1 MEQNRAAWHTT
12 LQSHSG
18 GGWRFTVDGL
28 LTRARKETEKNHTQ
42 SIQQRVP
49 PFRSDSPFNMS
60 CGKHSI
66 MIFLNSFSPVTAAG
80 PYWSLS
86 QHALITKQRKM
97 LKTGRLPIARL
108 MQIDRRHLTPLTRF
122 KLSIPL
128 DQQVFQLESPHGP
141 GIKPALCFCETRVLQ
156 HLQSHQ
162 VGKQCCLC
170 HCLLSSLQQLL
181 QKWKNKES
189 TGWRSL
195 TKPIV
200 FPWNVSLKRGISIP
214 SSWGNPENSLRN
226 KSTYWL
232 PTHRNSVKI
241 STDMTLIDF
250 SHFILSIKMDSL
262 NSTYY

>member
-28 LTRARKETEKNHTQ
+28 LTRARKESEKNHMQ

-49 PFRSDSPFNMS
+49 PFRSVSPFNMS

-86 QHALITKQRKM
+86 QHTLITKQRKM
-97 LKTGRLPIARL
+97 LKTGCLPIAWL
-108 MQIDRRHLTPLTRF
+108 TQIDRRHLTPLTRF

-128 DQQVFQLESPHGP
+128 DQQVFQLESPHRP
-141 GIKPALCFCETRVLQ
+141 GIKPALCCCETRVLQ
-156 HLQSHQ
+156 QHLQRHQ

-200 FPWNVSLKRGISIP
+200 FPWNMSLNVGFPYLPVGEIQRT
-214 SSWGNPENSLRN
+214 LRN